1 MPIIKPSKLA
11 KDRTNKDI
19 VTMNDVGKEAK
30 SIIERI
36 LGDVSKTSATKQ
48 IILGAS
54 SGWVTGFLSMRVGKT
69 AALALGGGIILLQI
83 ANEKGY
89 IRINWDKVNKNLD
102 KVADKVE
109 EKITG
114 ESSTW
119 MDKAERY
126 VDRKVNVAEGHLKKG
141 QGRVKKWY
149 SDFAGENCQLKEI
162 HIFIVSFV
170 AGVAIG
176 IGTS

>member
-1 MPIIKPSKLA
+1 MPGISRRVNPA
-11 KDRTNKDI
+11 KKNMDI
-19 VTMNDVGKEAK
+19 DKAMDDVEKEAK
-30 SIIERI
+30 TLIERV
-36 LGDVSKTSATKQ
+36 LGDVSKTSASKQ

-54 SGWVTGFLSMRVGKT
+54 SGWVTGFLSMRVGKV

-89 IRINWDKVNKNLD
+89 INVNWDKVNKNLD

-126 VDRKVNVAEGHLKKG
+126 VDRKVDQAEGVLKKG
-141 QGRVKKWY
+141 QKKAKRWY
-149 SDFAGENCQLKEI
+149 NGGNGVTEM
-162 HIFIVSFV
+162 HIFIISFV
-170 AGVAIG
+170 AGIAIG
-176 IGTS
+176 VGCS